1 MALFLEWYLFDNYV
15 TEKSKTVLEVL
26 IDENRKTWPSKKLEN
41 IQRIVETIQGLFL
54 VKTIKDQEVKV
65 LNLLSKGAPVSW
77 TTLRNKFDLTSP
89 RAMVDQL
96 RTEGHMVY
104 INQTSNGTSYRLGTP
119 TKSILAAGASKIFK
133 KSMRE
138 IVAAGIKSLYGTQ
151 KYAYSNR

>member
-1 MALFLEWYLFDNYV
+1 MRYISLLVSRMFKLKQLKEKEENIMA
-15 TEKSKTVLEVL
+15 
-26 IDENRKTWPSKKLEN
+26 RKTLSKK
-41 IQRIVETIQGLFL
+41 
-54 VKTIKDQEVKV
+54 VKV

-138 IVAAGIKSLYGTQ
+138 IVAAGIKALYGTPFRYNNH
-151 KYAYSNR
+151 KVSVKKSDLIALDA

>member
-1 MALFLEWYLFDNYV
+1 MGRKAL
-15 TEKSKTVLEVL
+15 T
-26 IDENRKTWPSKKLEN
+26 KK
-41 IQRIVETIQGLFL
+41 Q
-54 VKTIKDQEVKV
+54 KV
-65 LNLLSKGAPVSW
+65 LNLLSNGKSVTW
-77 TTLRNKFDLTSP
+77 TSLRNKFDLTSP

>member
-1 MALFLEWYLFDNYV
+1 MDNFKKQIWFNIA
-15 TEKSKTVLEVL
+15 KS
-26 IDENRKTWPSKKLEN
+26 N
-41 IQRIVETIQGLFL
+41 G
-54 VKTIKDQEVKV
+54 
-65 LNLLSKGAPVSW
+65 
-77 TTLRNKFDLTSP
+77 
-89 RAMVDQL
+89 DQL

>member
-1 MALFLEWYLFDNYV
+1 MLLISRMFNLKQQEKKRKNIMA
-15 TEKSKTVLEVL
+15 
-26 IDENRKTWPSKKLEN
+26 RKTLAKK
-41 IQRIVETIQGLFL
+41 T
-54 VKTIKDQEVKV
+54 KV

-133 KSMRE
+133 KSMKE

>member
-1 MALFLEWYLFDNYV
+1 MAKQTLN
-15 TEKSKTVLEVL
+15 KKT
-26 IDENRKTWPSKKLEN
+26 
-41 IQRIVETIQGLFL
+41 
-54 VKTIKDQEVKV
+54 KV

-77 TTLRNKFDLTSP
+77 TSLRNKFDLTSP

-133 KSMRE
+133 KSMKE